1 MGDHAMTSVTT
12 KTEGLQLETETAGY
26 LFDNWFD
33 PIESGIRERVR
44 ELIDELIRQELDEA
58 LARPRYGRRAKAP
71 GERSAGGVA
80 GHRHGSRTRS
90 LTGSFGKV
98 EITVPRA
105 RLDAGNGRTSE
116 WKSQALRAY
125 QRRTLAADA
134 VIAGAY
140 LAGTNTRRVRRAL
153 GALFGGAVGKDTVSR
168 VWRKVKSDWDA
179 WNARSLADEP
189 IVRLILDGTVVRV
202 RLDRKATS
210 ISLLVVLGVRA
221 DGQKMLLAVKNMGGE
236 SAEAWRTV
244 LDDLIKRGLRRPELL
259 IVDGGSGLESAIA
272 AVWDGV
278 PVQRCTVH
286 KHRNLLAHA
295 PDRLHEEIT
304 ADYTDM
310 IYAATPAEIEKR
322 RQAFIRKWRVKHR
335 AVADSLEE
343 AGDRLFTF
351 TRLPPSQWR
360 SVRTTNAIERLH
372 EEFKRRIK
380 TQTVLPSADTAAMLF
395 WALLASGQISMR
407 KVDGW
412 QTLSTPI
419 KQTSNKQ
426 LIDLAA

>member
-1 MGDHAMTSVTT
+1 MTSPSTRPWLPQS
-12 KTEGLQLETETAGY
+12 EIETAEH

-33 PIESGIRERVR
+33 PIEAGLRDRAREFLQAMF
-44 ELIDELIRQELDEA
+44 EGELDRV
-58 LARPRYGRRAKAP
+58 LARLRYVRRAKLPRGGSQGA
-71 GERSAGGVA
+71 AGVI
-80 GHRHGSRTRS
+80 GHRHGHRSRS
-90 LTGSFGKV
+90 LLGTFGRI
-98 EITVPRA
+98 EIEVPRA
-105 RLDAGNGRTSE
+105 RLNTADGKTAE
-116 WKSQALRAY
+116 WRSQTLRAY

-134 VIAGAY
+134 LIASTY

-153 GALFGGAVGKDTVSR
+153 AALFGGAVGKDTVSR

-179 WNARSLADEP
+179 WNARSLAEEP
-189 IVRLILDGTVVRV
+189 IMRLILDGTVVRV

-221 DGQKMLLAVKNMGGE
+221 DGQKVLLAIKSMGGE

-244 LDDLIKRGLRRPELL
+244 LGDLIKRGLRRPEFL
-259 IVDGGSGLESAIA
+259 IVDGAPGLDKAIT

-295 PDRLHEEIT
+295 PERLHEEIT
-304 ADYTDM
+304 SDYNDM
-310 IYAATPAEIEKR
+310 IYATTPEEIAAR
-322 RQAFIRKWRVKHR
+322 RKAFIRKWRLKHR
-335 AVADSLEE
+335 AVAESLEE

-351 TRLPPSQWR
+351 ARMPPSQWR
-360 SVRTTNAIERLH
+360 SLRTTNAIERLH

-395 WALLASGQISMR
+395 WALLASGQINMR

-412 QTLSTPI
+412 QTLATKPI
-419 KQTSNKQ
+419 DQP
-426 LIDLAA
+426 IDVAA

>member
-1 MGDHAMTSVTT
+1 MTSITT
-12 KTEGLQLETETAGY
+12 KSDSSQLAAETASR

-33 PIESGIRERVR
+33 PIETEVR
-44 ELIDELIRQELDEA
+44 ARSRQFIEELIRSELDA
-58 LARPRYGRRAKAP
+58 VLARPRY
-71 GERSAGGVA
+71 ERSQMAGNEGKAGVA

-90 LTGSFGKV
+90 LTGTFGPI
-98 EITVPRA
+98 EIAVPRA
-105 RLDAGNGRTSE
+105 RLTASEGKTTE

-134 VIAGAY
+134 LIASTY

-153 GALFGGAVGKDTVSR
+153 AALFDGTVGKDTVSR
-168 VWRKVKSDWDA
+168 TWRKVKSDWDA
-179 WNARSLADEP
+179 WNTRSLAEEP
-189 IVRLILDGTVVRV
+189 VVRLILDGTVVRV

-221 DGQKMLLAVKNMGGE
+221 DGQKVLLAIKSMGGE

-244 LDDLIKRGLRRPELL
+244 LDDLIKRGLRRPEFL
-259 IVDGGSGLESAIA
+259 IVDGAPGLDKAIA
-272 AVWDGV
+272 SVWDGV

-286 KHRNLLAHA
+286 KHRNLFAHA
-295 PDRLHEEIT
+295 PERLHEEIT
-304 ADYTDM
+304 ADYNDT
-310 IYAATPAEIEKR
+310 IYADTPEEIASR
-322 RQAFIRKWRVKHR
+322 RKAFIRKWRLKHR

-395 WALLASGQISMR
+395 WALLASGQINMR

-412 QTLSTPI
+412 QTLATKPI
-419 KQTSNKQ
+419 DQP
-426 LIDLAA
+426 IDLAA

>member
-1 MGDHAMTSVTT
+1 MTSITT
-12 KTEGLQLETETAGY
+12 KSDSSQLAAEAASR

-33 PIESGIRERVR
+33 PIETEVR
-44 ELIDELIRQELDEA
+44 ARSRQFIEELIRSELDA
-58 LARPRYGRRAKAP
+58 VLARPRY
-71 GERSAGGVA
+71 ERSQMAGNEGKAGVA

-90 LTGSFGKV
+90 LTGTFGPI
-98 EITVPRA
+98 EIAVPRA
-105 RLDAGNGRTSE
+105 RLTASEGKTTE

-134 VIAGAY
+134 LIASTY

-153 GALFGGAVGKDTVSR
+153 AALFDGTVGKDTVSR
-168 VWRKVKSDWDA
+168 TWRKVKSDWDA
-179 WNARSLADEP
+179 WNTRSLAEEP
-189 IVRLILDGTVVRV
+189 VVRLILDGTVVRV

-221 DGQKMLLAVKNMGGE
+221 DGQKVLLAIKSMGGE

-244 LDDLIKRGLRRPELL
+244 LDDLIKRGLRRPEFL
-259 IVDGGSGLESAIA
+259 IVDGAPGLDKAIA
-272 AVWDGV
+272 SVWDGV

-286 KHRNLLAHA
+286 KHRNLFAHA
-295 PDRLHEEIT
+295 PERLHEEIT
-304 ADYTDM
+304 ADYNDM
-310 IYAATPAEIEKR
+310 IYADTPEEIASR
-322 RQAFIRKWRVKHR
+322 RKAFIRKWKLKHR

-395 WALLASGQISMR
+395 WALLASGQINMR

-412 QTLSTPI
+412 QTLATKPI
-419 KQTSNKQ
+419 DQP
-426 LIDLAA
+426 IDLAA